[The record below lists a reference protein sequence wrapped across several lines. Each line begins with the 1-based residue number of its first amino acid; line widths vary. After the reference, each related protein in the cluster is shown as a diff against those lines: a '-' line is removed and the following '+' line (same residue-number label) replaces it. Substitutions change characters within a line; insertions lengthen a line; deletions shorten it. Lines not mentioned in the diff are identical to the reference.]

1 MPKVSIIIPVYN
13 VEKYLTECIESVLEQ
28 TLSDWELILVN
39 DGSPDG
45 SEEICL
51 NYARSD
57 QRIKYISQKN
67 QGVSIARNNGLKAA
81 SGKYIFFM
89 DSDDTIDCNFLK
101 SSYLVAEKEQ
111 ADIVVIGAYFL
122 KKPLSEIPA
131 LPVMASMIR
140 CHFLRIHR
148 DICFPAAIQPC
159 EDGLFTHRLLAL
171 TNKLAANP
179 DGVYNYRSHEE
190 QNHIRINQSCTKVL
204 EQIPQWFKI
213 LDDFYKKYNL
223 YQTKSLHL
231 ARFIEHEPFGMRLI
245 SMPFTFNQ
253 KKELIKIIQ
262 TFMIQNVLP
271 HLSKEEFELLDWKL
285 RHLIK
290 NYNPNLLICIHLL
303 QLKVEK
309 IIFFVLRRLIN
320 LFPIKN
326 LRHRLREKYLR

>member
-67 QGVSIARNNGLKAA
+67 QGVSVARNNGLKAA

-131 LPVMASMIR
+131 LPAWAVLINLN
-140 CHFLRIHR
+140 FLRKY
-148 DICFPAAIQPC
+148 DVYFPVAIQPC

-171 TNKLAANP
+171 TNRLAANP
-179 DGVYNYRSHEE
+179 NGIYNYRSHEE
-190 QNHIRINQSCTKVL
+190 QNHIRINQACAKVL
-204 EQIPQWFKI
+204 KQISQWFKI

-271 HLSKEEFELLDWKL
+271 HLSSSEYKKLDYKLKYITKPYNLNFLTLILLVQKILEKL
-285 RHLIK
+285 T
-290 NYNPNLLICIHLL
+290 
-303 QLKVEK
+303 
-309 IIFFVLRRLIN
+309 IFILRRTIN
-320 LFPIKN
+320 LIPIRKI
-326 LRHRLREKYLR
+326 RKALREKYLR